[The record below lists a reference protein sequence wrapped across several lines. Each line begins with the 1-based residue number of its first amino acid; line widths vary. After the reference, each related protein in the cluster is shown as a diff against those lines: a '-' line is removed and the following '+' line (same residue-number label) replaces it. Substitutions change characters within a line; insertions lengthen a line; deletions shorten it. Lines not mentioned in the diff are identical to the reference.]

1 MNLPV
6 DLWYGGLLLVR
17 LTSRRLHDDR
27 AARGMKAHR
36 ALHWRNMVAFHEE
49 IGLLPTIPGETVF
62 RNKIPETLEPR
73 RLCNG

>member
-17 LTSRRLHDDR
+17 LTSHRLMTIVQ
-27 AARGMKAHR
+27 RGMKAHR

-49 IGLLPTIPGETVF
+49 MGLLATIPGETVF
-62 RNKIPETLEPR
+62 RN
-73 RLCNG
+73 